1 MRKRAICWYAPSL
14 SCWFQTLFVYIVK
27 YLLILL
33 VLTINFYYCCCRYC
47 SINLLASHWITYK
60 FKVQSSND
68 PKQVRERERR
78 GPPSHSIML
87 STDCYIAWKESRSV
101 TQEQQYIR
109 NLCICSQTTSP
120 RFFRQHKWVFTSGQ
134 WIMCWC
140 IWSMR

>member
-68 PKQVRERERR
+68 PKQVRERKREREKR
-78 GPPSHSIML
+78 GGPLHIQLCFQLIATSHGKSRVL
-87 STDCYIAWKESRSV
+87 WPKSNSTYV
-101 TQEQQYIR
+101 T
-109 NLCICSQTTSP
+109 
-120 RFFRQHKWVFTSGQ
+120 FVFVHRRHLLDSSDNINECLLLGNG
-134 WIMCWC
+134 
-140 IWSMR
+140 